1 MIDLVFGGGK
11 YGMEAVEY
19 LVSRNRDFIVIDV
32 DSKCL
37 VAKNYDLMRINIRDV
52 EKLGLRSEKD
62 KPEGYFIEGGIFEA
76 LRVIELLKPEH
87 IFPTAPIHLSAALI
101 QEKFKLNPWF
111 EGVDRVL
118 PGLPPKIIVSVG
130 RGSVVVTYNRD
141 NECQPNCSA
150 PDRCPV
156 TGVLKPA
163 PMYRLLEFAV
173 SDGFILQSHQL
184 KPGIGALK
192 RDEFDL
198 LVKWAHGKK
207 ELIIGT
213 ACRCHGVVTAL
224 KRL

>member
-11 YGMEAVEY
+11 YGLEAVEY
-19 LVSRNRDFIVIDV
+19 LLSRNRSFIVVDV

-37 VAKNYDLMRINIRDV
+37 VAKNYDLTRVNIRDV
-52 EKLGLRSEKD
+52 EKLKFITEKD
-62 KPEGYFIEGGIFEA
+62 HSEGYFIEGGVFEA
-76 LRVIELLKPEH
+76 LKVIELLKPEH

-111 EGVDRVL
+111 EGVDTIL
-118 PGLPPKIIVSVG
+118 SGLPPKVIVSAG

-141 NECQPNCSA
+141 YECQPNCSA

-156 TGVLKPA
+156 TGILKPA

-173 SDGFILQSHQL
+173 PKGFILQSHQL

-192 RDEFDL
+192 GDEFDL
-198 LVKWAHGKK
+198 LVKWAYGKK
-207 ELIIGT
+207 ELIVGT

-224 KRL
+224 KKS